1 MTDLNDDIREAVRC
15 MREGGVILYPTDTVW
30 GIGCDATRTDA
41 VKRIFDIKR
50 RAESK
55 ALIALVDSR
64 RMLERYVSDVP
75 SVAWD
80 LMDLAERPITVVLPG
95 ARGLSPAMTGADGTA
110 GLRLT
115 REAYSSG
122 LCRLL
127 RRPVVSTSANIS
139 GMPPAALFR
148 EISTQIIESV
158 DYVARYRRDDMT
170 RHRPSAVV
178 SIGDDLTVKI
188 LRP

>member
-1 MTDLNDDIREAVRC
+1 MTDFNDDIKEAVRC
-15 MREGGVILYPTDTVW
+15 MRDGGVILYPTDTVW

-41 VKRIFDIKR
+41 VKRIFEIKR

-64 RMLERYVSDVP
+64 QMLERYVDQVP
-75 SVAWD
+75 QVALE
-80 LMDLAERPITVVLPG
+80 LMELAERPLTAVLPG
-95 ARGLSPAMTGADGTA
+95 AHGLSPAMTGPDGTA

-115 REAYSSG
+115 REAYSSA
-122 LCRLL
+122 LCRMLK
-127 RRPVVSTSANIS
+127 RPVVSTSANIS
-139 GMPPAALFR
+139 GTPSPALFG
-148 EISTQIIESV
+148 EISAEIIGAV
-158 DYVARYRRDDMT
+158 DYVARYRRDDLT

-178 SIGDDLTVKI
+178 SIGADLTVKI